1 MKKKEVSFTR
11 LDQIGGRNLVRL
23 LAGKRRSPVYFES
36 RWSEVLG
43 PYLSRKI
50 APSAFSGGNLL
61 LEVSDPSCRK
71 TVAGLLPE
79 IEKKLRSA
87 FPIVSS
93 VRLV

>member
-1 MKKKEVSFTR
+1 MRKSTDSFTR
-11 LDQIGGRNLVRL
+11 LDQVGGRSLVRL
-23 LAGKRRSPVYFES
+23 LAGKRCSPVFFES

-50 APSAFSGGNLL
+50 APAAFSRGSLV
-61 LEVSDPSCRK
+61 LEMSDPSCRK

-87 FPIVSS
+87 FPNVSS

>member
-1 MKKKEVSFTR
+1 MR
-11 LDQIGGRNLVRL
+11 LDQAGGRSLGRL
-23 LAGKRRSPVYFES
+23 LSGKKGSPVYFES

-50 APSAFSGGNLL
+50 APATFSGGSLGL
-61 LEVSDPSCRK
+61 SVSDPTCRK
-71 TVAGLLPE
+71 TVASLLPE

-87 FPIVSS
+87 FPNVAS